1 MSSRKNNLLFVL
13 LIIVTIFAIVIVD
26 ANNYS
31 NTEQSIPESN
41 PVSSQTQ
48 APCGQSSG
56 GCQSSSDSN
65 SNNAGGSCCATG
77 GAESSVNDVESAAL
91 AYYANTYGDSDVT
104 IKVNDYGCHQEIE
117 VIKDGNIVMMLG
129 YNGEVYEL

>member
-1 MSSRKNNLLFVL
+1 MSSQKNNLLFVF
-13 LIIVTIFAIVIVD
+13 LIVVTIFAIAIVD

-31 NTEQSIPESN
+31 NTEQSILGSN

-56 GCQSSSDSN
+56 GCQSSSDFDSN
-65 SNNAGGSCCATG
+65 DTGGSCCSTG
-77 GAESSVNDVESAAL
+77 GADSSVDDVESAAL
-91 AYYANTYGDSDVT
+91 AYYVDTYGDSDVT

-117 VIKDGNIVMMLG
+117 VIKDGNVIMTLG